1 MEISALNN
9 VLSVYQATA
18 GKPSGKPG
26 DVNKPANTD
35 RLSVSQTNWDR
46 AIEMKKQ
53 DISNGIKNYDDD
65 ARIEKLRVAIE
76 NGTYNVPAEDVAR
89 ALLGY

>member
-9 VLSVYQATA
+9 VLSVYKAVA
-18 GKPSGKPG
+18 AKPSGKTG
-26 DVNKPANTD
+26 EAGKPANTD
-35 RLSVSQTNWDR
+35 RLSLSRTDWDK

-53 DISNGIKNYDDD
+53 DISQSVKNYDED
-65 ARIEKLRVAIE
+65 AQVEKIRTAIE
-76 NGTYNVPAEDVAR
+76 NGTYNVSAEDVAR

>member
-9 VLSVYQATA
+9 VLSVYQPT
-18 GKPSGKPG
+18 GVKPSGKTGEPG
-26 DVNKPANTD
+26 KPVNTD
-35 RLSVSQTNWDR
+35 RLSLSRTDWDK

-53 DISNGIKNYDDD
+53 DISQSIKNYDED
-65 ARIEKLRVAIE
+65 AQVEKIRTAIE
-76 NGTYNVPAEDVAR
+76 NGTYNVSAEDVAR

>member
-9 VLSVYQATA
+9 ILSVYKAA
-18 GKPSGKPG
+18 GTKPSGKTG
-26 DVNKPANTD
+26 EVGKPVNTD
-35 RLSVSQTNWDR
+35 RLSLNLTNWDK

-53 DISNGIKNYDDD
+53 DISQSVKNYNEDTQ
-65 ARIEKLRVAIE
+65 IEKIRAQIE

>member
-9 VLSVYQATA
+9 ILSVYKALDTKPA
-18 GKPSGKPG
+18 GKTGEPGKPE
-26 DVNKPANTD
+26 NKD
-35 RLSVSQTNWDR
+35 RLSVSQTNWDK

-53 DISNGIKNYDDD
+53 DISQSIKNYDED
-65 ARIEKLRVAIE
+65 AQVEKIRTAIE
-76 NGTYNVPAEDVAR
+76 NGTYNVSAEDVAR

>member
-9 VLSVYQATA
+9 VLSVYSKAAT
-18 GKPSGKPG
+18 KPSGKSG
-26 DVNKPANTD
+26 DVTKPANTD
-35 RLSVSQTNWDR
+35 SLSVSRTNWDK

-53 DISNGIKNYDDD
+53 DISNGIKNYDED
-65 ARIEKLRVAIE
+65 ARIEKIRVAIE

>member
-9 VLSVYQATA
+9 ILSVYKALDTKPA
-18 GKPSGKPG
+18 GKTGEP
-26 DVNKPANTD
+26 NKPANTD
-35 RLSVSQTNWDR
+35 RLSFSQTNWDK

-53 DISNGIKNYDDD
+53 DISQSIKNYDED
-65 ARIEKLRVAIE
+65 AQVEKIRTAIE
-76 NGTYNVPAEDVAR
+76 NGTYNVSAEDVAR